1 MPGFQDI
8 MLPLMQ
14 LVSDGKEHSIRE
26 AIDKLADE
34 PFKLSEEEKRELL
47 PSGKQAIFDNRVG
60 WCRTYLKKA
69 GLLESKR
76 RAHFNITDKGFEV
89 LSQNPT
95 RIDVKFLKQYPEF
108 VEFHTAKPDDT
119 ESPKKGEEE
128 QKTPEEILE
137 ENYQE
142 IRKTVAQD
150 LIKTV
155 KGSSPTFFENLV
167 LDLLLAM
174 GYGGS
179 RKDAGEATRRSVDG
193 GIDGIIKE
201 DKLGLDVIYI
211 QAKKWDKNNIRR
223 PEIQQFIGVLQ
234 ENRARKGVFL
244 TTSDFSKGARE
255 SVQKVDSKIILIN
268 GELLAEL
275 MIDYNIGVSK
285 TNTYEIKKI
294 DFDYFIEE

>member
-1 MPGFQDI
+1 
-8 MLPLMQ
+8 MQ
-14 LVSDGKEHSIRE
+14 IISDGKEHSIRE
-26 AIDKLADE
+26 AIDELADN

-69 GLLESKR
+69 GLLKSKR
-76 RAHFNITDKGFEV
+76 RAYFNITDKGLEV
-89 LSQNPT
+89 LNQKPS
-95 RIDVKFLKQYPEF
+95 RIDVKFLNQYPEF
-108 VEFHTAKPDDT
+108 VEFHTAK
-119 ESPKKGEEE
+119 SNSSQKGDKEN
-128 QKTPEEILE
+128 KTPEEILE

-142 IRKTVAQD
+142 IRKSMAQD
-150 LIKTV
+150 LLKTV

-179 RKDAGEATRRSVDG
+179 RKDAGEATRRSGDG

-201 DKLGLDVIYI
+201 DKLGLDTIYI
-211 QAKKWDKNNIRR
+211 QAKKWDKNKIQR

-234 ENRARKGVFL
+234 ENKAKKGVFI

-255 SVQKVDSKIILIN
+255 SVQKVDSKVILID